1 MEFDQEITI
10 KLEKNEF
17 KRMGKKTLEI
27 TIYRNRYFFFLKDG
41 FGLSNQC

>member
-1 MEFDQEITI
+1 MEFDQEITL

-27 TIYRNRYFFFLKDG
+27 IIFRNRYLF
-41 FGLSNQC
+41 